1 MGDTDIPNEAV
12 APVPLILR
20 GRTATCHPSSTK
32 MTTII
37 EDAGQM
43 GMLRRGDKSF
53 RVILIIDI

>member
-1 MGDTDIPNEAV
+1 MGDTDIPNEAA

-20 GRTATCHPSSTK
+20 YETATSHLSSTK